1 MSSRLDTYRIL
12 VAGDEELGFSFC
24 VKLLDRTLAD
34 PRELAKKSLEKPWPE
49 DEWTKHTTV
58 SKDGN
63 ITTLELDLEL
73 HGPWGWELYN
83 ALEPKDYFRRFA
95 GVILCADPTREHL
108 PSQLSNLIDSVNIHV
123 GHSLPTI
130 IIVDRSRKLVKGQTD
145 ALRKI
150 AEVLG
155 LPIFFIRLNTGE
167 NIEKAFKSLADEIF
181 LKETS

>member
-1 MSSRLDTYRIL
+1 MSSRPDTYRIL

-24 VKLLDRTLAD
+24 AKLLDRTLTD

-58 SKDGN
+58 SKDGD
-63 ITTLELDLEL
+63 ITTLELCLEL
-73 HGPWGWELYN
+73 HGPWVWELYDT
-83 ALEPKDYFRRFA
+83 LKPRDYFRRFA

-108 PSQLSNLIDSVNIHV
+108 PSVLSNVIDSVNIHV
-123 GHSLPTI
+123 GHPIPTI
-130 IIVDRSRKLVKGQTD
+130 IIVDRSRKLVKGQTK
-145 ALRKI
+145 ALRQI
-150 AEVLG
+150 AEGMG

-167 NIEKAFKSLADEIF
+167 NIEKAFKSLSDEIF